1 MINRNSTSAKFMT
14 ATVLTDRLLTLLDN
28 GVIEVYK
35 YSTSEVCAW
44 FICKPLLSQLVY
56 ILLSFFRL
64 PSRPYS
70 LTKQGQQLEVPTAV
84 AVVAA
89 EARKRKRKK
98 KKRIN

>member
-1 MINRNSTSAKFMT
+1 MT

-44 FICKPLLSQLVY
+44 FICKPLSSQLVY
-56 ILLSFFRL
+56 IHLSFFRL

-84 AVVAA
+84 AVTA

-98 KKRIN
+98 RIN

>member
-44 FICKPLLSQLVY
+44 FICKPLSSQLVY
-56 ILLSFFRL
+56 IYLSFFRL

-70 LTKQGQQLEVPTAV
+70 PTKQGQQLEVPTAV
-84 AVVAA
+84 AA
-89 EARKRKRKK
+89 EAREKKR